1 MFAAKKP
8 QITFLNISLRI
19 QLLFWKLLETG
30 SGCCHVTKP
39 EAEVRK
45 KFRAESS
52 WTDWSSRTWFLKIL
66 ECTSAL
72 SPAMASDSSLTRQSI
87 STFCQVSFIGHVFV
101 SVIKIAI
108 CWPSAVGHWLS
119 AVGLSEVTVP
129 LAGLTEMAPSLTFN
143 ECFLKWRPC
152 HFPVMALGFV
162 VLIYLRVFQ

>member
-66 ECTSAL
+66 ECTSAS
-72 SPAMASDSSLTRQSI
+72 SPAMVSGSSLTRQSI

-101 SVIKIAI
+101 GVIKM
-108 CWPSAVGHWLS
+108 LS
-119 AVGLSEVTVP
+119 AVGLSELKVP